1 MIQKSRI
8 LKREVEEY
16 KPMGMM
22 KSSMTASND
31 PGAYLA
37 MTLGCLL
44 KTTPEFHKLH
54 LRVNGSGAFAQH
66 MALGELYDALPDL
79 IDTVLEGYQGAAE
92 TILDYPET
100 PPVYLKSVEEALD
113 YMREKC
119 EHIHEAQE
127 MIPYSE
133 VVNNLDLIKDAI
145 NKAKYKLLFL
155 K

>member
-1 MIQKSRI
+1 MIHKGRM
-8 LKREVEEY
+8 LKRDPEMSNNGMS
-16 KPMGMM
+16 KPMV
-22 KSSMTASND
+22 KSND
-31 PGAYLA
+31 AGSYLA

-44 KTTPEFHKLH
+44 KTTSEFHKLH
-54 LRVNGSGAFAQH
+54 LKVNGTGAFAQH
-66 MALGELYDALPDL
+66 MALGELYEALPGL

-92 TILDYPET
+92 TILEYPET
-100 PPVYLKSVEEALD
+100 PPVYLKSVEQALD